1 MTALR
6 SPLSPLGKVAEDS
19 GPGSITRFLNE
30 YWFKQAGIPFN
41 LNAQT
46 NGSVYFR
53 TGRENYD
60 LVHDIE
66 TGVTQEIVV
75 DNFIIAD
82 FESPSVNNSADG
94 GPYHVLFYSPNDNL
108 DTCYVA
114 RDNWLENPANQKIV
128 VEFLAA
134 LYQAERIFISNPA
147 AFVTFAEKFLPLS
160 PASDIQYSSLFY
172 PAHFTYWPYG
182 VYNLQGNQS
191 LAIKFQD
198 TVNFFM
204 EAGYSALPSIT
215 PRSNHTESSTS
226 TLSWRPCSRSG
237 PSSIPKKVWV
247 NANFTADLQAWVPSW
262 MESEKLIW
270 TLLPISSRPQLSDL
284 RF

>member
-1 MTALR
+1 MAD
-6 SPLSPLGKVAEDS
+6 DS
-19 GPGSITRFLNE
+19 GPESITRFLNE

-53 TGRENYD
+53 TEGKLRF
-60 LVHDIE
+60 VHDIE
-66 TGVTQEIVV
+66 TGVAQEIVV

-82 FESPSVNNSADG
+82 FENPSVNNSADG

-114 RDNWLENPANQKIV
+114 RDNWLENPANQKIA

-160 PASDIQYSSLFY
+160 PASEI
-172 PAHFTYWPYG
+172 
-182 VYNLQGNQS
+182 
-191 LAIKFQD
+191 
-198 TVNFFM
+198 
-204 EAGYSALPSIT
+204 
-215 PRSNHTESSTS
+215 RS
-226 TLSWRPCSRSG
+226 
-237 PSSIPKKVWV
+237 SSI
-247 NANFTADLQAWVPSW
+247 LSC
-262 MESEKLIW
+262 
-270 TLLPISSRPQLSDL
+270 TLHLLAL
-284 RF
+284 RSV